1 MSNNKQNM
9 NLQLF
14 EQDWGVDNSPL
25 DDTQITTTLL
35 YFSKDELKEFK
46 KLCKTGMKLKFGDDY
61 QTKGNISD
69 FLLKVLRENYG

>member
-1 MSNNKQNM
+1 M

-46 KLCKTGMKLKFGDDY
+46 KLCKTGMKKEFGADY
-61 QTKGNISD
+61 QTKGNLSD
-69 FLLKVLRENYG
+69 LLLKVLKENYA

>member
-1 MSNNKQNM
+1 M
-9 NLQLF
+9 NLTLF

-46 KLCKTGMKLKFGDDY
+46 KLCKNGIKKEFGENY
-61 QTKGNISD
+61 QSKGNLSD
-69 FLLKVLRENYG
+69 FLLIVLRKNYE

>member
-1 MSNNKQNM
+1 M

-46 KLCKTGMKLKFGDDY
+46 KLCKTGMKKEFAADFQSKANL
-61 QTKGNISD
+61 SD
-69 FLLKVLRENYG
+69 FLLKVLKENYG